1 MKSMKDQYGSK
12 SGEQVFYASVN
23 KGNIKG
29 VEKMKNGGLG
39 KRFGP
44 PPKKGPDSQGL
55 KVTKLR
61 GGGMDMGN
69 ASNQAKSASM
79 AGSSSTTSS
88 SGRNPSAQY
97 NNTATLSTKARQDL
111 ASQRKTARETISP
124 STKASSQIAA
134 NIAAGVSSMI
144 IPGSGTLVKSH
155 MLNKMDETPYWS
167 RDKKQKTTMPSIGG
181 DRDGGG
187 NNQPI
192 IPEQVTP
199 TSIPI
204 PRMTVQPKRFPF
216 EYQSGGLVRGSGKV
230 LKGKVKKARIY

>member
-1 MKSMKDQYGSK
+1 MLKKRKKLKS
-12 SGEQVFYASVN
+12 
-23 KGNIKG
+23 
-29 VEKMKNGGLG
+29 
-39 KRFGP
+39 
-44 PPKKGPDSQGL
+44 L

-61 GGGMDMGN
+61 GGGMDMGSA
-69 ASNQAKSASM
+69 ASQAKSASM

-88 SGRNPSAQY
+88 RGRDPSAQFKD
-97 NNTATLSTKARQDL
+97 STPISSQARQDL
-111 ASQRKTARETISP
+111 ATQRKTARETISP

-134 NIAAGVSSMI
+134 NIAGTAASMI
-144 IPGSGTLVKSH
+144 IPGSGMLVKQGI
-155 MLNKMDETPYWS
+155 LNRMDAVPYWE
-167 RDKKQKTTMPSIGG
+167 RGKKKDQKTTMPPIGG

-187 NNQPI
+187 NNQPII

-230 LKGKVKKARIY
+230 LKGKVKKAKIY